1 MHRLHDLRLIRL
13 RPTPVQDRAAKV
25 IALQV
30 RRVAQLERLEKH
42 RHETRPDA
50 AA

>member
-13 RPTPVQDRAAKV
+13 RPTKAQDRAAKV

-30 RRVAQLERLEKH
+30 RRAARLERQEKH
-42 RHETRPDA
+42 KHPARPDA
-50 AA
+50 A